1 MEVFHDATPVLIEK
15 SAIAL
20 GFFDGVHPGHQ
31 VVIGKAVEE
40 ARRLGIKAAVVTFTD
55 HPRALIAGVSPL
67 LLTVI
72 EQRLELFASLGV
84 EATLALSFTE
94 DLCRLSPQEYVET
107 VLVKSMG
114 ARSIS
119 VGHNHHFGRDR
130 EGDPAL
136 LSQLGKEL
144 DFCVHV
150 APMVEIDGQEVS
162 SSRVREALSA
172 GRVDLAARLL
182 SRPYAILGQVVPGAG
197 RGHGL
202 GFPTANI
209 GVAHY
214 QLIPG
219 RGVYAGRAR
228 LSGGERVD
236 AVINVGYRPTFSRSA
251 AANGKGLLPA
261 DQDSLCVEVHLLN
274 FDRDLY
280 GSKMQVE
287 FLKFLREEQK
297 FESIDALKTQIAADC
312 NVAREFLKSV
322 SAGKIEA
329 VKEHRLPA

>member
-1 MEVFHDATPVLIEK
+1 MEVFHDATPGLIEK
-15 SAIAL
+15 SAVAL

-31 VVIGKAVEE
+31 VVIGKAVAE
-40 ARRLGIKAAVVTFTD
+40 ARRLGVKAAVVTFTD
-55 HPRALIAGVSPL
+55 HPRALTRGVSPL

-94 DLCRLSPQEYVET
+94 DLCRLSPQEYVEN

-114 ARSIS
+114 AKSIS

-136 LSQLGKEL
+136 LATLGKEL

-162 SSRVREALSA
+162 SSRVREALSS
-172 GRVDLAARLL
+172 GQVDVAARLL
-182 SRPYAILGQVVPGAG
+182 SRPYAVFGNVVKGAG

-209 GVAHY
+209 GVHNF
-214 QLIPG
+214 QLIPA

-228 LSGGERVD
+228 LSGGERLN
-236 AVINVGYRPTFSRSA
+236 AVINVGYRPTFSRSEGV
-251 AANGKGLLPA
+251 NGKELLPA
-261 DQDSLCVEVHLLN
+261 EQGSVCVEVHLLN

-280 GSKMQVE
+280 GSTMQVE
-287 FLKFLREEQK
+287 FLKFLRDEQK
-297 FESIDALKTQIAADC
+297 FESIDALKNQIASDC
-312 NVAREFLKSV
+312 KVAKDILTG
-322 SAGKIEA
+322 GKIE
-329 VKEHRLPA
+329 EHRLPA